1 MKFFTSWG
9 NFLNGGNSARN
20 SIPLLPFW
28 LSLYYL
34 SPSRWLSWAMHLVE
48 PPLKRSFF
56 WRVVKTN
63 YYLCCLMV
71 YILIALTMQLQV
83 KYLRRIAKE
92 LDVMSKKE
100 VVVFMKQSIS
110 GNLKSQLKRWRQ
122 PWELLSPTLAML
134 HESYNRHKKKGKEN
148 TMMKKCMFCFL
159 RKKEWTITSAASW
172 VFSFSASIC
181 TASRSPYDNWD
192 YLTHAH

>member
-1 MKFFTSWG
+1 
-9 NFLNGGNSARN
+9 
-20 SIPLLPFW
+20 
-28 LSLYYL
+28 
-34 SPSRWLSWAMHLVE
+34 MHLVE

-110 GNLKSQLKRWRQ
+110 GNLKSQLKR
-122 PWELLSPTLAML
+122 
-134 HESYNRHKKKGKEN
+134 
-148 TMMKKCMFCFL
+148 
-159 RKKEWTITSAASW
+159 
-172 VFSFSASIC
+172 
-181 TASRSPYDNWD
+181 
-192 YLTHAH
+192 